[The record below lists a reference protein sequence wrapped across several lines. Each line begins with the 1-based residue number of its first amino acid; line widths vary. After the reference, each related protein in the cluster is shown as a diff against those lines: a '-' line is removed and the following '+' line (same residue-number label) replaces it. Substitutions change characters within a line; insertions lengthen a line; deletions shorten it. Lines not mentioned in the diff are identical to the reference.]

1 MQGHTSQRGAALI
14 LLLGIMATLA
24 ILAAT
29 LVFVIM
35 NQQRAT
41 ATTRSEKQSF
51 YAAEG
56 ALDTGVRLAK
66 VDKIMSTTAEWL
78 TPTELD
84 AAFAG
89 AGFPAGATVTYRVY
103 DNLATVDYDIKWDQ
117 GGPTSPTTPDQMVWV
132 EVTVVYKGETSR
144 ARVLVSQTAKP
155 FSEALPK
162 AVTYSDTGIT
172 LNDSSDIY
180 AVNADGSPD
189 TSGPPYVSS
198 ITAGGTWIQAM
209 PASYAEVGRFTTQ
222 NTSIDLAAPGTSTQ
236 SLGIIANGSVSVAG
250 SVFNSAPTGS
260 VSTGSRTFDQVTIQ
274 PGVVGYLSDYFD
286 QKAQSELANESQEAY
301 PVRANAAGIL
311 VAPSK
316 FTTSTTTG
324 ITTIPGVTRVGS
336 SAPYTYT
343 FANDVV
349 LTGNLTLQS
358 GTGTGAGVFPA
369 GTTFQFASLL
379 GSLYTNYSLT
389 LSGQL
394 TLKTKALYVGQ
405 NFTITG
411 PSSSSQAVR
420 HWLGSVFVKATPADA
435 TYGGNVNWSGYASVT
450 SRDYSQQADPDADSA
465 QPLPMWMGRYWK
477 RSGTYNDEYGKVW
490 VPGNS
495 SISTVFQSTGASTV
509 LCPLLCTTE
518 KPTFTGSVTFGTP
531 TQPMVF
537 FYMCDNNGIYPMTC
551 QFGVPSGDT
560 WGQTAAPYTG
570 TFNGLLVINEA
581 PIVIIDDSNT
591 TPSVRGAIFAGCPYD
606 PTYTTTLSKSD
617 ITLRNFA
624 SVAYDKE
631 VVGAIATSSL
641 KTTILVTQTVPGSWQ
656 QLPVN

>member
-1 MQGHTSQRGAALI
+1 MHRHTSQRGAALI
-14 LLLGIMATLA
+14 LLLGITATLA
-24 ILAAT
+24 ILAST
-29 LVFVIM
+29 LTMVII

-56 ALDTGVRLAK
+56 ALDSGVRLAK
-66 VDKIMSTTAEWL
+66 VNKVMSTTAEWL
-78 TPTELD
+78 TSEDLA

-103 DNLATVDYDIKWDQ
+103 DNLATVDYSIKWDK
-117 GGPTSPTTPDQMVWV
+117 GGPTSPTTPDHMVWV
-132 EVTVVYKGETSR
+132 EATVTYRGETSR

-172 LNDSSDIY
+172 LNDNSDIY
-180 AVNADGSPD
+180 AVDAGGNPD

-198 ITAGGTWIQAM
+198 ITAGGTWIQTM
-209 PASYAEVGRFTTQ
+209 PSSYAEVGRFTTQ

-236 SLGIIANGSVSVAG
+236 SLGITVNGSVSVAG
-250 SVFNSAPTGS
+250 SVFNAAPTGS
-260 VSTGSRTFDQVTIQ
+260 VSTGSRTFDHVVIQ

-301 PVRANAAGIL
+301 PVRANAAGTP

-316 FTTSTTTG
+316 FSQSATTG
-324 ITTIPGVTRVGS
+324 ITTIPGVTRIGS
-336 SAPYTYT
+336 AAPYTYR
-343 FANDVV
+343 FANDIV
-349 LTGNLTLQS
+349 LSGSLTLQS
-358 GTGTGAGVFPA
+358 GTTTGTGVFPA
-369 GTTFQFASLL
+369 GTTFELR
-379 GSLYTNYSLT
+379 SLYTGYSLT
-389 LSGQL
+389 VTGRL
-394 TLKTKALYVGQ
+394 TLKTRALYVGQ

-411 PSSSSQAVR
+411 PSSSAQAVK
-420 HWLGSVFVKATPADA
+420 HWLGSVFVKATPADD

-450 SRDYSQQADPDADSA
+450 SRDYTQQADPAADVA

-477 RSGTYNDEYGKVW
+477 RSGTYSDEYGKVW

-495 SISTVFQSTGASTV
+495 SISTVFESTGASTV
-509 LCPLLCTTE
+509 MCPLLCTTE
-518 KPTFTGSVTFGTP
+518 KPTFTGNVTFGTR

-560 WGQTAAPYTG
+560 WGQTATPYTG
-570 TFNGLLVINEA
+570 TFYGLLVINEA
-581 PIVIIDDSNT
+581 PIVIIDGSNT
-591 TPSVRGAIFAGCPYD
+591 TPSVQGAIFAGCPYD

-617 ITLRNFA
+617 ITLRSYA

>member
-1 MQGHTSQRGAALI
+1 M
-14 LLLGIMATLA
+14 
-24 ILAAT
+24 
-29 LVFVIM
+29 
-35 NQQRAT
+35 
-41 ATTRSEKQSF
+41 
-51 YAAEG
+51 
-56 ALDTGVRLAK
+56 
-66 VDKIMSTTAEWL
+66 
-78 TPTELD
+78 PT
-84 AAFAG
+84 
-89 AGFPAGATVTYRVY
+89 
-103 DNLATVDYDIKWDQ
+103 
-117 GGPTSPTTPDQMVWV
+117 
-132 EVTVVYKGETSR
+132 
-144 ARVLVSQTAKP
+144 
-155 FSEALPK
+155 
-162 AVTYSDTGIT
+162 
-172 LNDSSDIY
+172 
-180 AVNADGSPD
+180 
-189 TSGPPYVSS
+189 
-198 ITAGGTWIQAM
+198 
-209 PASYAEVGRFTTQ
+209 SYAEVGRFTTQ

-236 SLGIIANGSVSVAG
+236 SLGITANGSVSVAG
-250 SVFNSAPTGS
+250 SVFNTAPSGS
-260 VSTGSRTFDQVTIQ
+260 VSTGSRTFDQVIVQ

-316 FTTSTTTG
+316 FSTSTTTG
-324 ITTIPGVTRVGS
+324 ITTIPGVTRSGS
-336 SAPYTYT
+336 AAPYTYT
-343 FANDVV
+343 FANDIV
-349 LTGNLTLQS
+349 LTGNLTLS
-358 GTGTGAGVFPA
+358 TSVFPA
-369 GTTFQFASLL
+369 GTTFEFK
-379 GSLYTNYSLT
+379 SLYANYSLT
-389 LSGQL
+389 VTGQL

-405 NFTITG
+405 NLTITG
-411 PSSSSQAVR
+411 PTSSAQAVR
-420 HWLGSVFVKATPADA
+420 HWLGSVFVKAIPADE

-450 SRDYSQQADPDADSA
+450 SRDYTQQADPAADIA

-477 RSGTYNDEYGKVW
+477 RSGTYSDEYGKVW

-495 SISTVFQSTGASTV
+495 SVSTVFQSTGASTV

-518 KPTFTGSVTFGTP
+518 KPTFTGNVTFGTP
-531 TQPMVF
+531 TQPVVF

-617 ITLRNFA
+617 ITLRSYA